1 MILFLHLEEV
11 YGKNITYLEMRE
23 SVKFMFD
30 EENEDGLEAIAE
42 IVDLMEMMVLMR
54 GAQSSFLMY
63 DTNDDLVLDVEELA
77 DSPLKLALQEWKSAK
92 DEPWDFEEYFAY
104 INANSEEKW

>member
-1 MILFLHLEEV
+1 
-11 YGKNITYLEMRE
+11 MRE

-30 EENEDGLEAIAE
+30 EENEDGLEAIEE
-42 IVDLMEMMVLMR
+42 IVDLMEAMVLLR

-77 DSPLKLALQEWKSAK
+77 NSPLKLALQDWKSAK
-92 DEPWDFEEYFAY
+92 DEPWDFEAY
-104 INANSEEKW
+104 VAHIGANSEEKW

>member
-30 EENEDGLEAIAE
+30 EENEDGLES
-42 IVDLMEMMVLMR
+42 IV
-54 GAQSSFLMY
+54 
-63 DTNDDLVLDVEELA
+63 
-77 DSPLKLALQEWKSAK
+77 
-92 DEPWDFEEYFAY
+92 
-104 INANSEEKW
+104 